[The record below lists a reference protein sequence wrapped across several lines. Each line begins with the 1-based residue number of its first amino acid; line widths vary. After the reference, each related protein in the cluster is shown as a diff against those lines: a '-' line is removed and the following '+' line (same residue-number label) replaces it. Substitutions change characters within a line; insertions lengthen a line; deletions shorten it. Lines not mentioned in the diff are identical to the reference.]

1 MNRLLVASA
10 DLAAE
15 RPALSREN
23 AKHLKVLRP
32 EAGEAFE
39 LFDGAGGFRVY
50 RYDGAGLEAALE
62 RSSVPKPPELAL
74 FACIAKGSRWD
85 WTLEK
90 ATELGV
96 TQIVPL
102 ISERTIVRLDAAELE
117 PKRERWQRVVDDAAR
132 QCGTRWVPQV
142 APPLKLAAALPQI
155 AGKFTVVGA
164 LTDPPSPPI
173 LKVMAD
179 WRGQALALAI
189 GPEGDFTP
197 AELASLIAVAHP
209 ASFGSTILRTETAAI
224 FGLGVLGACQHARV

>member
-15 RPALSREN
+15 LPELSREN
-23 AKHLKVLRP
+23 RQHLKVLRP

-39 LFDGAGGFRVY
+39 LFDGAGRFRPYSYV
-50 RYDGAGLEAALE
+50 GGQLQAAGEASRVA
-62 RSSVPKPPELAL
+62 RPPELAL

-90 ATELGV
+90 ATELGA

-102 ISERTIVRLDAAELE
+102 ISERTIVRLDAADLE

-142 APPLKLAAALPQI
+142 ATPLKLAAALPQI
-155 AGKFTVVGA
+155 AGKFTIVGA

-173 LKVMAD
+173 LKVMAG
-179 WRGQALALAI
+179 WRGEALALAI
-189 GPEGDFTP
+189 GPEGDFSP
-197 AELASLIAVAHP
+197 AELAALIAVAHP